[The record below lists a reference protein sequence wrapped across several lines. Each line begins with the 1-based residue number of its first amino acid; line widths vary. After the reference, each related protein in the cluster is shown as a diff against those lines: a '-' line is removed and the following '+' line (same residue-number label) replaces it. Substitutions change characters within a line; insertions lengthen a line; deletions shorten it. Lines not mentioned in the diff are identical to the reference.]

1 MLRKPSGVSV
11 AMRRPQIL
19 EELNGV
25 VSAPKYFTKYQ
36 YLCDQNIKSPNF

>member
-1 MLRKPSGVSV
+1 MPRKPSGVRV

-36 YLCDQNIKSPNF
+36 YLCNQNIRSPNF